1 MQVHNIDTWDFM
13 CKLASYQMDG
23 AEMTVTIIF
32 QMLNVPM
39 AIITPNYIWRTH
51 DIPIPKIPL
60 IVLLNRHGQWYATG
74 KLMLYYSG
82 TITLCT

>member
-1 MQVHNIDTWDFM
+1 M
-13 CKLASYQMDG
+13 CKLASYQTDG
-23 AEMTVTIIF
+23 EEMTVMIIS

-39 AIITPNYIWRTH
+39 AIITLKYIWQTH

-60 IVLLNRHGQWYATG
+60 VVLLNRHGRWYATG

-82 TITLCT
+82 TITQCT